1 MEKAYEIIIFPL
13 SLGDYTVVAPDFPG
27 CFSIE
32 NTPAAAVRFV
42 QDWIVQEYLR
52 TGELPDPM
60 PVECRSPKHIVHH
73 IVVRDK

>member
-1 MEKAYEIIIFPL
+1 MKKAYKIIIIPL
-13 SLGDYTVVAPDFPG
+13 SLGDYTVVVPDFPG

-52 TGELPDPM
+52 AGELPEPVA
-60 PVECRSPKHIVHH
+60 VECRNPKHIVHH
-73 IVVRDK
+73 IVVRIK